1 MAYTAPPPIT
11 ERPASAATD
20 EGDGLVLDLGPTV
33 AATRIV
39 LERDLSPL
47 DRLDETE
54 RRRLLVR
61 VLCGLV
67 AYDAPTSSKRLAG

>member
-1 MAYTAPPPIT
+1 MAYLAPPPMVAT
-11 ERPASAATD
+11 PPARRD
-20 EGDGLVLDLGPTV
+20 PDVVDLGPSV

-39 LERDLSPL
+39 LDRDLSLL
-47 DRLDETE
+47 DRLDDDE

-67 AYDAPTSSKRLAG
+67 AYEDEPAPARLAG

>member
-1 MAYTAPPPIT
+1 VAYLAPPPVVGP
-11 ERPASAATD
+11 RAA
-20 EGDGLVLDLGPTV
+20 GDPDVVDLGPSV

-39 LERDLSPL
+39 LDRDLSL
-47 DRLDETE
+47 LERLDGDE

-67 AYDAPTSSKRLAG
+67 AYEDEPAPARLAG

>member
-1 MAYTAPPPIT
+1 MAHVAPPPSIDPP
-11 ERPASAATD
+11 RS
-20 EGDGLVLDLGPTV
+20 VLELDPG
-33 AATRIV
+33 ARATRIV

-47 DRLDETE
+47 DRLSADQ

-67 AYDAPTSSKRLAG
+67 AYDDGPTADRLAG

>member
-1 MAYTAPPPIT
+1 VDPTG
-11 ERPASAATD
+11 ASRD
-20 EGDGLVLDLGPTV
+20 PDVVDLGPSV

-39 LERDLSPL
+39 LDRDLSLL
-47 DRLDETE
+47 DRLGDDE

-67 AYDAPTSSKRLAG
+67 AYEDEPAGARLAG